1 MAEGNNPTG
10 NWGRDL
16 PGKIW
21 KMWPKSAEGEPEEP
35 VFLKHCSSVDMEDDL
50 LINMLMAYGIP
61 CMKINPQDGCF
72 GKVLLGMSGSGTN
85 IYVPKSLEEDARALM
100 EDGGDG

>member
-1 MAEGNNPTG
+1 MAEGNNTSE

-21 KMWPKSAEGEPEEP
+21 NMWPKSPEGEPEEP

-50 LINMLMAYGIP
+50 LINMLMAYDIP
-61 CMKINPQDGCF
+61 CMKLNPQDGCF

-85 IYVPKSLEEDARALM
+85 IYVPKSLVEDARALM
-100 EDGGDG
+100 EDSGDE